1 MLEAVL
7 NQTSQRRSLGPG
19 AIASIAIHA
28 GVLGG
33 AIYLSAQGTRAL
45 VENPKVVTFFNAT
58 PAPPPPPPPAGGGA
72 TKHSTPKKVV
82 HKPDTLLKTDKPVEK
97 AEPAPEPE
105 APSESAGVAGG
116 VKGGVE
122 GGTLGGTQGGT
133 LGGTL
138 GGQPGAPPPP
148 TNAVLPFGAGM
159 TRPSL
164 LSKRD
169 PVYPREA
176 AVAKIGGL
184 MLVKC
189 VITAEGSLKNCRV
202 VKGLPFMDQPVLA
215 ALSSWKY
222 TPIQY
227 QGRAVSVEY
236 VIPVRLVPP

>member
-7 NQTSQRRSLGPG
+7 NQKFQRRPFGRG
-19 AIASIAIHA
+19 AVASIAAHVC
-28 GVLGG
+28 VL
-33 AIYLSAQGTRAL
+33 AVAVYLSARGGRAAL
-45 VENPKVVTFFNAT
+45 EDPKVVTFFN
-58 PAPPPPPPPAGGGA
+58 PPPPPPPPPPPAGGA
-72 TKHSTPKKVV
+72 TPKRVSVQKKVV
-82 HKPDTLLKTDKPVEK
+82 HKPDTFVKMEKPVEK
-97 AEPAPEPE
+97 APEPTPEPQQAEPA
-105 APSESAGVAGG
+105 GVEGG

-122 GGTLGGTQGGT
+122 GGVVGGTVGGT
-133 LGGTL
+133 VGGVL
-138 GGQPGAPPPP
+138 GGQLGS
-148 TNAVLPFGAGM
+148 NSVLPFGAGM

-164 LSKRD
+164 ISKRD

-176 AVAKIGGL
+176 AVAKVGGL

-189 VITAEGSLKNCRV
+189 IITTDGSLRSCRV
-202 VKGLPFMDQPVLA
+202 VKGLPYMDQPVLT

>member
-1 MLEAVL
+1 MLDAVL
-7 NQTSQRRSLGPG
+7 NQKLQRRPLGRSAVTSLVAHVCIVGIVLYVSAHGPKT
-19 AIASIAIHA
+19 
-28 GVLGG
+28 L
-33 AIYLSAQGTRAL
+33 LEDTRA
-45 VENPKVVTFFNAT
+45 VTFFN
-58 PAPPPPPPPAGGGA
+58 PPPPPPPPPPPAGGSTA
-72 TKHSTPKKVV
+72 KHVSVQKKIIR
-82 HKPDTLLKTDKPVEK
+82 KPDTFIKPDKPTEK
-97 AEPAPEPE
+97 PSEPEPQTAPEPG
-105 APSESAGVAGG
+105 GVAGG

-122 GGTLGGTQGGT
+122 GGVVGGVVGGT

-138 GGQPGAPPPP
+138 GGQLGGKLGGSS
-148 TNAVLPFGAGM
+148 VLPFGAGM

-164 LSKRD
+164 VSKRD

-176 AVAKIGGL
+176 AVAKVGGL

-189 VITAEGSLKNCRV
+189 VITTEGSLRSCRI
-202 VKGLPFMDQPVLA
+202 VKGLPYMDQPVLS